1 MRLAWYAV
9 TVGAVLGAACFEPTA
24 TSVQGIGTISGPD
37 TRRLAFTVQPS
48 GAIVDE
54 IITPAV
60 QVAAQDSL
68 GNTDLTF
75 IGNVTVS
82 LGTNPVGA
90 NLEGTRTVGA
100 VFGVASFG
108 DLSIDRAATGYRLFA
123 TASGATAAT
132 SAAFNIT
139 AREP

>member
-1 MRLAWYAV
+1 MKLAWYAV

-24 TSVQGIGTISGPD
+24 TRIQGIGTISGPA
-37 TRRLAFTVQPS
+37 TVRLAFTVQPS

-75 IGNVTVS
+75 VGNVTVG

-90 NLEGTRTVGA
+90 NLEGSRTVGV

-108 DLSIDRAATGYRLFA
+108 DLSVDKVGTGYRLVA

-132 SAAFNIT
+132 SAPFNIT

>member
-1 MRLAWYAV
+1 MKLAWYAV
-9 TVGAVLGAACFEPTA
+9 TVGVVLGAACFEPTA
-24 TSVQGIGTISGPD
+24 TSVQGIGTISGPA
-37 TRRLAFTVQPS
+37 TLRLAFTVQPN

-75 IGNVTVS
+75 FGNVTVS
-82 LGTNPVGA
+82 LGPNPVGA
-90 NLEGTRTVGA
+90 DLEGTRTVGA

-108 DLSIDRAATGYRLFA
+108 ELSVDQVGTGFRLAA